1 MALAGRSGRQ
11 IAGKLMRAMPSM
23 QACKGLTTQSLPD
36 LPYDYSALEPVISAE
51 IMKLHHGKH
60 HNTYITTLNQS
71 YEKYADAE
79 AKGDIAKMLELQQA
93 IKFNGGGHV
102 NHSIFWQ
109 NLTPPKDF
117 EPPSGELKSA
127 IEKDFGS
134 VEDLSKKFNAKAATV
149 QGSGWGWLG
158 YSPELKRLVISTTA
172 NQDPLS
178 TQGLV
183 PLLGVDMWEHAYYLQ
198 YNNVKAD
205 YLKEIWK
212 IVNWKDVASRYSKAQ

>member
-93 IKFNGGGHV
+93 IKFNGGG
-102 NHSIFWQ
+102 
-109 NLTPPKDF
+109 
-117 EPPSGELKSA
+117 
-127 IEKDFGS
+127 
-134 VEDLSKKFNAKAATV
+134 
-149 QGSGWGWLG
+149 
-158 YSPELKRLVISTTA
+158 
-172 NQDPLS
+172 
-178 TQGLV
+178 GLHHL
-183 PLLGVDMWEHAYYLQ
+183 PC
-198 YNNVKAD
+198 
-205 YLKEIWK
+205 
-212 IVNWKDVASRYSKAQ
+212 